1 MDLTQIDLLHLQLR
15 MGSLV
20 WRSARNLMHLQMVIF
35 GSILLRHF
43 NFTAFVQIICS
54 QEPVLIKLTQA

>member
-1 MDLTQIDLLHLQLR
+1 
-15 MGSLV
+15 
-20 WRSARNLMHLQMVIF
+20 MHLQMVIF

-43 NFTAFVQIICS
+43 NFTAFVQIIYS